1 MGNIP
6 VKGALVNTEALGE
19 YWRSP
24 KAIIPEDVVF
34 KGVAPYMKTCE
45 DFILRYGLELVW
57 PDVSHH
63 KDQKWLVKDAKVIL
77 RQNLRIS
84 VSNLKKDHADM
95 IRHACMAAA
104 HGATSTLLT
113 GDGAIVEICIGN
125 PEKLGISVVHVQG
138 FFGGNRVD

>member
-1 MGNIP
+1 
-6 VKGALVNTEALGE
+6 
-19 YWRSP
+19 
-24 KAIIPEDVVF
+24 
-34 KGVAPYMKTCE
+34 MKTFE
-45 DFILRYGLELVW
+45 DFVLRYGLELVW
-57 PDVSHH
+57 PNVSQH

-113 GDGAIVEICIGN
+113 GDGAIVDICIGN
-125 PEKLGISVVHVQG
+125 PEKLGISFVHVQG